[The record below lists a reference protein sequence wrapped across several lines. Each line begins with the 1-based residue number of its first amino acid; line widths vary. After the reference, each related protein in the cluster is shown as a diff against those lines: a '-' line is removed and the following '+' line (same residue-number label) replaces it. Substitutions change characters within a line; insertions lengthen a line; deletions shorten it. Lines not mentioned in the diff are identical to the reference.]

1 MRIIVK
7 EQSKGQELKW
17 CGAHYWLWYSPSPRW
32 APHEPQYSCP
42 RVGLSQDEWGWPWS
56 GRDAAASEVGWW
68 FLAASTWVF
77 GDAHSID
84 AASWSWATMLWEMQ
98 AVAPLVKCGQQ
109 PHQIALCVHHLELL
123 PRSSLKMTT
132 AQPVFDYKCFW
143 EMNNNCPAAWS
154 HVTEDMRVCTLSR
167 FSRVQLFVTS
177 QTVAHQAPES
187 MGFSRQEYWSGLPW
201 ASPGDFPNPGINLAF
216 HISHIY
222 H

>member
-1 MRIIVK
+1 M
-7 EQSKGQELKW
+7 
-17 CGAHYWLWYSPSPRW
+17 SPSWTIVLVPLCGPLTRW
-32 APHEPQYSCP
+32 MGLALEWQRCCCIRGRLMIPGSFHLGFGGCSLYRCCILELSHHAVRNASRCP
-42 RVGLSQDEWGWPWS
+42 
-56 GRDAAASEVGWW
+56 
-68 FLAASTWVF
+68 T
-77 GDAHSID
+77 GD
-84 AASWSWATMLWEMQ
+84 
-98 AVAPLVKCGQQ
+98 CGQQ

-177 QTVAHQAPES
+177 QTVAHQAPLS

-201 ASPGDFPNPGINLAF
+201 ASPGDFPNPGINPAF